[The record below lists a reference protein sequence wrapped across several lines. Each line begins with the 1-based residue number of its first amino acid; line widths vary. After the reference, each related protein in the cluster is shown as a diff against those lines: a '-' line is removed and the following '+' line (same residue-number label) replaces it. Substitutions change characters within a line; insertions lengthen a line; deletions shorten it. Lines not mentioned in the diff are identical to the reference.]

1 MLEVR
6 EEGNTREKP
15 KSFYRKEKMSD
26 RTPGGSGSTFR
37 ENRSPEALVYLKH
50 G

>member
-1 MLEVR
+1 V
-6 EEGNTREKP
+6 GKGKGKHTS

-26 RTPGGSGSTFR
+26 RTPGGSGSTFG
-37 ENRSPEALVYLKH
+37 ENRSPEALVYSKH